1 MKILIPLPQ
10 CDFDPTEVAVSW
22 QILASAGHEVIFAT
36 PEGAVAQ
43 ADPVMLDGIG
53 LDYWSRIP
61 ALKHLTLVGLA
72 LRADRRGRT
81 AHCALVHNAA
91 FLAQIQRA
99 VS

>member
-1 MKILIPLPQ
+1 
-10 CDFDPTEVAVSW
+10 
-22 QILASAGHEVIFAT
+22 
-36 PEGAVAQ
+36 
-43 ADPVMLDGIG
+43 MLDGIG